1 MSDFTVMHV
10 GNIPVFMY
18 SMIGLTV
25 GAIAL
30 STQFDAGSDK
40 LPVPEPLSNT
50 IMPSPAP
57 PAVGGGKRRHT
68 RSLRNKR
75 KCVKK

>member
-30 STQFDAGSDK
+30 STHFDAGSDK
-40 LPVPEPLSNT
+40 LPVPEPLSNN
-50 IMPSPAP
+50 ILPSPSP

-68 RSLRNKR
+68 RRNKH
-75 KCVKK
+75 KVTKK